1 LALAGSM
8 IAGIVSLAG
17 LLVAGVVVAGN
28 AGPCADWRIPIVVSA
43 AVLLAV
49 RIAFGRRLGAGARRV
64 IARLTPIAAHD
75 LAMRGRRIAAVAGA
89 AFLNWLLDCACLV
102 ASLQAVG
109 AHVPAR
115 SVLLTYSLAQIV
127 AAIPLLPGGG
137 GTVELSLS
145 LGFAAFG
152 HTSGAVV
159 AGVILYR
166 VISCWGLIPVGWLAI
181 ALDGRVAGLHR
192 LTLRQSLR

>member
-1 LALAGSM
+1 LLAERGVLARMRELVRATVGGIAIGASLPGGQALSTAYWYKLLRREGAGRAVAALALAGSM

-115 SVLLTYSLAQIV
+115 SVLLTYSLAPIV
-127 AAIPLLPGGG
+127 APVPLP
-137 GTVELSLS
+137 
-145 LGFAAFG
+145 
-152 HTSGAVV
+152 
-159 AGVILYR
+159 
-166 VISCWGLIPVGWLAI
+166 PPP
-181 ALDGRVAGLHR
+181 
-192 LTLRQSLR
+192 